1 MLGPADLRNRQNLPS
16 LSHRQKRR
24 IKKHLRDPRGK
35 RRAVFAPRRPRMRAR
50 GTGKAPEETTAE
62 IPELGKR
69 RKPGL
74 QEARRMPYR
83 VDPERVTGS
92 QVQVLRPQHVHVE
105 GRPRGAGGSGV
116 SGLTGE
122 ARERYS
128 LPASPPAWG
137 HVGGQRS
144 ERTPASGTTSNGRP
158 PCAP

>member
-69 RKPGL
+69 RKPG
-74 QEARRMPYR
+74 ASR
-83 VDPERVTGS
+83 S
-92 QVQVLRPQHVHVE
+92 QANAVQS
-105 GRPRGAGGSGV
+105 RPRESH
-116 SGLTGE
+116 GLTGSG
-122 ARERYS
+122 AAA
-128 LPASPPAWG
+128 PACPCRG
-137 HVGGQRS
+137 
-144 ERTPASGTTSNGRP
+144 EASGGRRQWG
-158 PCAP
+158 